1 MTSRFSSLFDPSN
14 NKNHNNIFKTK
25 KNKNRFN
32 LSAEKKTIF
41 KNSRFDFDSSEKNI
55 FKNNKANN
63 NNKFSNN
70 RFTRNK
76 NEKKGRLM
84 TEVQNRLESNTIFGL
99 ISYRITEPQKK
110 EEKNNYKKFP
120 KINKFNK
127 NIKIKEKQKDKD
139 ITLKDDDFPPL
150 N

>member
-1 MTSRFSSLFDPSN
+1 MKSRFNSLFDTSN

-32 LSAEKKTIF
+32 LSTEKQTKF

-70 RFTRNK
+70 RFSNNK
-76 NEKKGRLM
+76 FEKKGRLVVEIENR
-84 TEVQNRLESNTIFGL
+84 TERNSIFGL
-99 ISYRITEPQKK
+99 ISNRITETQK
-110 EEKNNYKKFP
+110 EEKNNNYKKFP

-127 NIKIKEKQKDKD
+127 NIKTEAKQNDKD
-139 ITLKDDDFPPL
+139 VTLTDDDFPPL